1 MVSSSEG
8 GSGAIG
14 YQFMW
19 LEYWWGGG
27 EWVACK
33 LGFGGGVGIDRFFFF

>member
-19 LEYWWGGG
+19 VGILVVGGG
-27 EWVACK
+27 MGCMQV
-33 LGFGGGVGIDRFFFF
+33 GFWRWCGD